1 MSNIKNI
8 FCCYFMYRFP
18 FCDVF
23 VMREYRNGTVAL
35 CHKSGRNAW
44 PSEYYTGEQ
53 LAHAQYR
60 PFGHLQ
66 LRCPGQ
72 PEDYLDRT
80 YGHSWPSVG
89 ATHFFDHRSAGC
101 VISTRFQIEDSM
113 RKPAL
118 PF

>member
-1 MSNIKNI
+1 
-8 FCCYFMYRFP
+8 MYRFP

-80 YGHSWPSVG
+80 YGPSWPSVG